1 LSLDEMPDELRQHLR
16 YPEDLFRVQTDIYSK
31 YQIAPDDFFQRIG
44 AWSVAQAPSVDRQD
58 DSGLGSAASANSVET
73 EFASE
78 SNVQRFVPYYSL
90 FEGANGADEFVILRP
105 FVPFST
111 DDARTE
117 LQAYMTA
124 SSDPESYGQLI
135 SYVLDQDQL
144 PDGPVR
150 VADQAESDSVI
161 SPDLTLLANEE
172 TGTRVRFGD
181 LQPIPVADGLMYIRP
196 VYVISSNVTEFR
208 QVIVSHNSRSVMS
221 STLDA
226 ALAELFPGFEG
237 NVGER
242 LADADEPLDDGA
254 TDDGATD
261 DDATDDGA
269 TADDPAD
276 ADTPVVVELSDDA
289 AELVAQAEQLYQEA
303 QELLRNGDL
312 GGYQDRIDQMGE
324 VLTALAEAL
333 PADG

>member
-1 LSLDEMPDELRQHLR
+1 
-16 YPEDLFRVQTDIYSK
+16 
-31 YQIAPDDFFQRIG
+31 
-44 AWSVAQAPSVDRQD
+44 
-58 DSGLGSAASANSVET
+58 
-73 EFASE
+73 
-78 SNVQRFVPYYSL
+78 
-90 FEGANGADEFVILRP
+90 
-105 FVPFST
+105 
-111 DDARTE
+111 
-117 LQAYMTA
+117 
-124 SSDPESYGQLI
+124 
-135 SYVLDQDQL
+135 
-144 PDGPVR
+144 
-150 VADQAESDSVI
+150 
-161 SPDLTLLANEE
+161 
-172 TGTRVRFGD
+172 
-181 LQPIPVADGLMYIRP
+181 
-196 VYVISSNVTEFR
+196 
-208 QVIVSHNSRSVMS
+208 VIVSHNSRSVMS